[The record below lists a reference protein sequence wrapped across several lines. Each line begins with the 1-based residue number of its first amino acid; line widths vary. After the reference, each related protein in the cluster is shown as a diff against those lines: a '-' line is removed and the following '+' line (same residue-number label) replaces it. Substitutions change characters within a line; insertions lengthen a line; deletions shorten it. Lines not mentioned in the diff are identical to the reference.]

1 MPAPLRIDR
10 VRDALLVID
19 LQPDFMPG
27 GALAVAEGDRIVAPI
42 ARLLA
47 RFATVVVTQDWHPG
61 GHVSFASSHPGRAPF
76 ETVTLHGAPQT
87 LWPDHCVQGTAGA
100 ALHRDLPME
109 PVSLVLRK
117 GHRADVDSYS
127 AFRENVGPGG
137 ERPPTGLAGWLG
149 ERGIRRV
156 FACGLARDYCVRWSA
171 LDGRAAGFDVVVL
184 DDLVRSVDPGGAD
197 ATTAALIGAG
207 IVLAQSAELEG

>member
-1 MPAPLRIDR
+1 MPAPLQVDR

-27 GALAVAEGDRIVAPI
+27 GALAVAEGDLLVAPI
-42 ARLLA
+42 AQLLP
-47 RFATVVVTQDWHPG
+47 RFATVVATQDWHPR
-61 GHVSFASSHPGRAPF
+61 GHASFASSHPGRAPF
-76 ETVTLHGAPQT
+76 ETLMLHGSPQT

-100 ALHRDLPME
+100 ALHAGLPME

-117 GHRADVDSYS
+117 GSRADVDSYS

-137 ERPPTGLAGWLG
+137 ERPPTGLAGWLR

-156 FACGLARDYCVRWSA
+156 FVCGLARDYCVRWSA
-171 LDGRAAGFDVVVL
+171 LDGRAAGLEVVVL
-184 DDLVRSVDPGGAD
+184 DDLVRSVAPAAAAD
-197 ATTAALIGAG
+197 TTAALSAAG
-207 IVLAQSAELEG
+207 VALACSDALET